1 MVHFFIKYDCDLV
14 CTYILDIFTISDK
27 NLLAY
32 WAFPQALFTVE
43 LEIGLQIEALH
54 EKYQKVKS
62 KKSDKSNCKGK
73 RLSKYSLEK
82 SPVYGGSRG
91 LLQEDQSA

>member
-1 MVHFFIKYDCDLV
+1 MIFVPGDFLYLDNTPHELVNLKSLKQGRFAEMFIMNW
-14 CTYILDIFTISDK
+14 ISSFSTSV

-54 EKYQKVKS
+54 EKY
-62 KKSDKSNCKGK
+62 
-73 RLSKYSLEK
+73 
-82 SPVYGGSRG
+82 
-91 LLQEDQSA
+91 